1 MKLPTT
7 GFGDNE
13 TMALSIPATTQAV
26 LDALER
32 GRPPTVDY
40 EVADR
45 LSGLHRAEGL
55 SFPFGRTSG
64 PDLATRSGSG
74 YSVRAWL
81 QSDATP
87 VANHV
92 SRGCASPKLVAK
104 MEIPE

>member
-1 MKLPTT
+1 MEVRYAAISL
-7 GFGDNE
+7 
-13 TMALSIPATTQAV
+13 AV
-26 LDALER
+26 WAF
-32 GRPPTVDY
+32 
-40 EVADR
+40 
-45 LSGLHRAEGL
+45 

-92 SRGCASPKLVAK
+92 FRGRASPKLVAK